1 MDIRQHWL
9 QEQIA
14 DNRIKIA
21 WISTSQMPADG
32 LTKALPRQKHQNF
45 VQQLGL
51 VDISKLGL
59 LQNRSSDNSGGVCQP
74 ESRDQEVRISQVG

>member
-1 MDIRQHWL
+1 VDIRQHWL
-9 QEQIA
+9 REQIA
-14 DNRIKIA
+14 DKRIKIA
-21 WISTSQMPADG
+21 WISTSNMPADG

-59 LQNRSSDNSGGVCQP
+59 LQNSSSSHSGGVCQP
-74 ESRDQEVRISQVG
+74 NSAVSATADAPY